1 MWAQGLEEG
10 MVKGAGVDEGV
21 KHRER
26 LREREKFIMY
36 NKTKGV
42 MGNNSDIKIR
52 VRWDLY
58 EKCRFENV
66 NDDERNEKRCRTVIV
81 CVEREKL
88 LHGLRE
94 TCSDWMKTINKNSD

>member
-1 MWAQGLEEG
+1 M
-10 MVKGAGVDEGV
+10 KGVEEGV

-26 LREREKFIMY
+26 LGEREKFIMY

-58 EKCRFENV
+58 EKCKFENV
-66 NDDERNEKRCRTVIV
+66 NDDERDENRCRTVIV
-81 CVEREKL
+81 C
-88 LHGLRE
+88 G
-94 TCSDWMKTINKNSD
+94 

>member
-1 MWAQGLEEG
+1 MGTGIRKGKGEG
-10 MVKGAGVDEGV
+10 RGG
-21 KHRER
+21 
-26 LREREKFIMY
+26 EKFIMY

-66 NDDERNEKRCRTVIV
+66 NN
-81 CVEREKL
+81 
-88 LHGLRE
+88 HGPRGE
-94 TCSDWMKTINKNSD
+94 GE